1 MPFVQKSRLS
11 PPGNRV
17 SRMARTHLHFHGA
30 RLANAYCI
38 YLLAS
43 KVNLPAPVYEPCAH
57 TAHTHTHKHNL
68 AAITGTERRVLSC
81 VCGRIATIASLMR
94 LPRACVGGSARRLK
108 GIHFSNTHDEPRETD
123 DVSRPFAPRGF
134 E

>member
-1 MPFVQKSRLS
+1 MSPSETNLRSRDFVKRRTRAFCAKVTSLS

-17 SRMARTHLHFHGA
+17 SRAARTHLHFHGA

-57 TAHTHTHKHNL
+57 TPHTYACNL
-68 AAITGTERRVLSC
+68 AAITGTERERERDACATHLNDC
-81 VCGRIATIASLMR
+81 VADATTESE
-94 LPRACVGGSARRLK
+94 RACVGDSR
-108 GIHFSNTHDEPRETD
+108 D
-123 DVSRPFAPRGF
+123 D
-134 E
+134 